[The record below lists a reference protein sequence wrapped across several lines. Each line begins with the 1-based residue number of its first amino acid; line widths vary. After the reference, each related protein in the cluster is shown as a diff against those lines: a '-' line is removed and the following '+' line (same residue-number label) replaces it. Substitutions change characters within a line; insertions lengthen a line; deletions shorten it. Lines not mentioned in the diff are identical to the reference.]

1 MKKAIIKLV
10 TLVMCGSFIIGC
22 SEQGANNSGSGSTAK
37 TDRKLEAD
45 LYKLAHMNGCI
56 DCHRVKSMVIGPSWQ
71 DIADRY
77 KDAPAVSAREIL
89 IESVKKGSKGNWITW
104 KAPDGMPP
112 MEKRVSEEHI
122 ATLVD
127 YILSLNRAPGV
138 DDPVT
143 DAATIEG

>member
-1 MKKAIIKLV
+1 MVCSGLV
-10 TLVMCGSFIIGC
+10 LGCG
-22 SEQGANNSGSGSTAK
+22 EQGAGDKDASTTK

-56 DCHRVKSMVIGPSWQ
+56 DCHRVKSAVVGPSWQ

-77 KDAPAVSAREIL
+77 KDAPLESVREML
-89 IESVKKGSKGNWITW
+89 IERVKKGSKGNWITW

-112 MEKRVSEEHI
+112 MERRVTEEHI

-127 YILSLNRAPGV
+127 YILSLNRAPVV
-138 DDPVT
+138 DE
-143 DAATIEG
+143 ATTQM